1 MAPTLYK
8 KGSLSI
14 NGEKLPETPIS
25 YILGW
30 FKSNIPE
37 FGGNTK
43 IASTETRCLIVKAG
57 TGSGKSTAMIVE
69 IFRLWR
75 SQNTP
80 KNVTYTGKTV
90 ICCQPKVLTAIS
102 IATSIAEQSWS
113 PDIIFPDIVGYQT
126 GAGGK
131 NRPRSGLIYA
141 TYGILSA
148 QMLTVDDASIMAM
161 YNVIVID
168 EAHERQTENDILL
181 MMLKNFYIRN
191 KGNKNL
197 PFIIITSATFD
208 PYKYADYFDTPYN
221 NVFIIEGNTFP
232 IIDIY
237 PTKDCDDYIESIVE
251 TIGEIVKNED
261 EPGKGDILVFVP
273 GSSQMREITELL
285 KEDVMLL
292 TLTSD
297 KVNTGDEDIALAQ
310 MPHDQLPEQKRRVI
324 LSTVVA
330 ETGLTLNSLKYV
342 IDSGFSI
349 TSEFYPEA
357 YGLTTRPVTE
367 SKVLQR
373 RGRVGRVFGPGYF
386 YPMYSESTRNM
397 FQKQNFPDLFIRDY
411 ADMHLIVI
419 REQLRQCRALKL
431 PEVFKVEDI
440 ALLDNPPV
448 ENYVNANIRAHNL
461 GFLVTDNNGTRFTK
475 SGEIASN
482 FVRVKLE
489 CIKMVLTSYIYE
501 CSMYDMITITAIIMR
516 MYSLEDYMLSKAKK
530 SEFNGLPPDARPLS
544 KLNFIKFGGGTENIQ
559 QDHKF
564 YYQIKLIL
572 NNHYLEMMLL
582 FDEFEKRID
591 DIDECQKWCDEAG
604 LQMNEMFTL
613 LAFRSKV
620 MTEFIMFDIDR
631 NTHLRLNNA
640 DFAASIEII
649 KNITCCMQE
658 GFKYNVLTHISENT
672 YVSSMNVEVEIK
684 PLLSSKCIDR
694 MIACDLIDS
703 YTPRKKLYYSVLRLE
718 EQKNSITYKISCLLY
733 F

>member
-43 IASTETRCLIVKAG
+43 VASTDTRCLIVKAG

-102 IATSIAEQSWS
+102 IATSIAEQSWF
-113 PDIIFPDIVGYQT
+113 PDIIFPDVVGYQT
-126 GAGGK
+126 GQGGK
-131 NRPRSGLIYA
+131 NRPRSGLVYA

-181 MMLKNFYIRN
+181 MMLRNFYIRN

-208 PYKYADYFDTPYN
+208 PYKYADYFDVTYN

-237 PTKDCDDYIESIVE
+237 PKKDCDNYIASIVE
-251 TIGEIVKNED
+251 TINEIVKNDD

-273 GSSQMREITELL
+273 GSSQMLEITEML
-285 KEDVMLL
+285 KEDVLLL
-292 TLTSD
+292 TLTSE
-297 KVNTGDEDIALAQ
+297 KVNTGDEDIELAQ
-310 MPHDQLPEQKRRVI
+310 ISYDKLPIQKRRVI

-349 TSEFYPEA
+349 TSEYYPEA
-357 YGLTTRPVTE
+357 YGLTTRPTTE
-367 SKVLQR
+367 SKITQR

-397 FQKQNFPDLFIRDY
+397 LQKQNFPDLFIRDY

-448 ENYVNANIRAHNL
+448 ENFVNANIKAHNL
-461 GFLVTDNNGTRFTK
+461 GFLVTTSDGTHFTK

-482 FVRVKLE
+482 FIRVKLE
-489 CIKMVLTSYIYE
+489 CIRMALTSYIYE
-501 CSMYDMITITAIIMR
+501 CSMYDIITITSIIMR
-516 MYSLEDYMLSKAKK
+516 MASLEDYMAPKAKK
-530 SEFNGLPPDARPLS
+530 SDFNGLPPDARPLS
-544 KLNFIKFGGGTENIQ
+544 KLNFIKIGGGVENIQ

-572 NNHYLEMMLL
+572 NNHYLEIMLL

-604 LQMNEMFTL
+604 LQMNSMFDL
-613 LAFRSKV
+613 LAFRARIV
-620 MTEFIMFDIDR
+620 TEFKMFDIDR
-631 NTHLRLNNA
+631 NEHLRLNNLT
-640 DFAASIEII
+640 FQSCIEII
-649 KNITCCMQE
+649 KNITYCMQE
-658 GFKYNVLTHISENT
+658 GFKYNVLTHVSEYT
-672 YVSSMNVEVEIK
+672 YVSPMGVEIEIK
-684 PLLSSKCIDR
+684 PMLPSKCIDR

-703 YTPRKKLYYSVLRLE
+703 YIPRKRIYYNCLKLK
-718 EQKNSITYKISCLLY
+718 EQQNSITYKISCPLY